1 MQTAA
6 CNTHKNLKVQVKLHY
21 CEQLSLICMVSMS
34 PSALLTQA
42 ELRFTL
48 CSEDV
53 RLSSTSQDSNGCFAL
68 LLGPATQHVHNR
80 RRVNVHF
87 CLTPTIQEIYQ
98 ISNLKQQ
105 DARQETRFLRGRRRA
120 IRYFVLERL
129 TLEFEVS
136 CPVCGVRSTH
146 QTSTVC

>member
-21 CEQLSLICMVSMS
+21 SEQLSLICMVSMS

-87 CLTPTIQEIYQ
+87 CLTPTIKEIFK
-98 ISNLKQQ
+98 ISNLKQN
-105 DARQETRFLRGRRRA
+105 ARQETRFLKGRRRA

-129 TLEFEVS
+129 TLEFEVVQ
-136 CPVCGVRSTH
+136 CVECGVHIRSAL
-146 QTSTVC
+146 TVC